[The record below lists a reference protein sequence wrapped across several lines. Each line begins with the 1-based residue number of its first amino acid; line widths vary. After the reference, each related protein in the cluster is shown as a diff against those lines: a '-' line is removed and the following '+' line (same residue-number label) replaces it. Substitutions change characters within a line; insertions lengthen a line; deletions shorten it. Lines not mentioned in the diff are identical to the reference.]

1 MLIGVDVGTGSA
13 RAGVF
18 DADGRLLGVG
28 KHPVT
33 IWHEPGDIVEQS
45 SEQIWQAVCHAVREA
60 VAASGVSPAAIRGI
74 GFDATCSLVVIG
86 PQGQGVAV
94 GPSGDPARNVI
105 VWMDHRAQAE
115 AEEINAGGHAVL
127 DYVGGRISPEMET
140 PKLLWLARNLP
151 ESFAGAAHFL
161 DLSDYLT
168 WRATGSLARSS
179 CTVACKWTYLAHE
192 RRWDAGYFRAIG
204 LGQLAEEGFARI
216 GTEVVSP
223 GRPLGTVTPAA
234 AQELGVTSQAVV
246 AAALIDAHAGG
257 LGTLGVTTPDR
268 GAADPTQRLAYIFGT
283 SACSMA
289 STRQAVPV
297 PGVWGPYYDAMLP
310 GLWLNEG
317 GQSAAGAAL
326 DHLIHLHRDAPA
338 IAAQAAA
345 RGQSLMT
352 AVATRAAALAAS
364 PSATILGL
372 GDLLVVPEFLGNRSP
387 FAEPDARAI
396 VTGLGLDRG
405 EDSLARLYIAG
416 LAGIGYGLRQLLD
429 RFAQNGLTIS
439 MIVASG
445 GAAQSQLACQML
457 ADSTGLPVALPEAP
471 EPVLLGS
478 AMLAAMASGTH
489 PDAPSAM
496 ARMSGRAR
504 VYSPAGGEI
513 AQLHAARFKSF
524 TVLQSAARDLRAV
537 SAGLQRHPGQ
547 P

>member
-223 GRPLGTVTPAA
+223 GRPLGTITPAA
-234 AQELGVTSQAVV
+234 AQELGVAPQAVV

-268 GAADPTQRLAYIFGT
+268 GAAD
-283 SACSMA
+283 
-289 STRQAVPV
+289 
-297 PGVWGPYYDAMLP
+297 DAMLP

-352 AVATRAAALAAS
+352 AVATRAAALAVS

>member
-33 IWHEPGDIVEQS
+33 LWHAPGDIVEQS
-45 SEQIWQAVCHAVREA
+45 SDQIWQAVCHAVREA

-74 GFDATCSLVVIG
+74 GFDATCSLVVVG
-86 PQGQGVAV
+86 PQGQGVPV

-140 PKLLWLARNLP
+140 PKLLWLARHLP
-151 ESFAGAAHFL
+151 ESFARAAQFL

-179 CTVACKWTYLAHE
+179 CTVTCKWTYLAHE

-204 LGQLAEEGFARI
+204 LGRLADEGFARI

-223 GRPLGTVTPAA
+223 GAPLGTLVPAA
-234 AQELGVTSQAVV
+234 AQDLGLTTQAVV

-257 LGTLGVTTPDR
+257 LGTLGVSTPGDET
-268 GAADPTQRLAYIFGT
+268 DPTRRLAYIFGT

-338 IAAQAAA
+338 IEAEAAA

-364 PSATILGL
+364 PSETILGL

-387 FAEPDARAI
+387 FAEPEARAI
-396 VTGLGLDRG
+396 ITGLGLDRG
-405 EDSLARLYIAG
+405 IDSLARLYIAG

-429 RFAQNGLTIS
+429 RFAQNGLAVS
-439 MIVASG
+439 AIVASG

-489 PDAPSAM
+489 PDASSAM

-504 VYSPAGGEI
+504 VHRPAGGSI
-513 AQLHAARFKSF
+513 ARLHAARYDSF
-524 TVLQSAARDLRAV
+524 TALQAAARALRAV
-537 SAGLQRHPGQ
+537 SAGLQTDRGQ
-547 P
+547 S